1 MTTTDEPRTRG
12 RPREIS
18 DAERMELGECIYRM
32 RREDGLSFRDAARL
46 FGVSLGTAVSLEKAF
61 RGSVERS
68 INPEGIRVRVGVFG
82 EGERDRL
89 IIERK
94 EVAAE

>member
-18 DAERMELGECIYRM
+18 EAEKIQLGECIYHM

-61 RGSVERS
+61 RGVLRCS
-68 INPEGIRVRVGVFG
+68 INTEGVRVRVGALSGKKGARAFFEQG
-82 EGERDRL
+82 
-89 IIERK
+89 